1 MYYDQN
7 KDRCPIQLNS
17 EPISHEGDSDGYN
30 VPTLRDIDPPDTRS
44 ICIGFEREGHVSC
57 TSDYM

>member
-7 KDRCPIQLNS
+7 KDRCLKPLNS
-17 EPISHEGDSDGYN
+17 GPISHEGDLDGYN

-44 ICIGFEREGHVSC
+44 ICIGFEKEGHVFDI
-57 TSDYM
+57 SDYM